1 MSSDVFCIICITF
14 KFGVLDRLYVSLFAF
29 VKRFFYIAR
38 HLAMLIEHKDIVN
51 ALARI
56 VTPTDLARLHS
67 NIEEQ
72 LKFDSLFVNGY
83 ECRVTLRKSN
93 DCNWFIARVKTCGL
107 LQTITV
113 KWLDLLYV
121 RGIYHLTRR
130 RRTRPMD

>member
-1 MSSDVFCIICITF
+1 
-14 KFGVLDRLYVSLFAF
+14 
-29 VKRFFYIAR
+29 
-38 HLAMLIEHKDIVN
+38 MLIERKDIVN

-130 RRTRPMD
+130 RRTRPME